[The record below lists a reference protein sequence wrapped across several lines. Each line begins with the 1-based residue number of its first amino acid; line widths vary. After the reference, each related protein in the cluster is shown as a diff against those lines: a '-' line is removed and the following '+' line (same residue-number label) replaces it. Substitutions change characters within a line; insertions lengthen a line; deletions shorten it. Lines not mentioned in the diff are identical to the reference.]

1 MATGWAWLTRDAGEG
16 GTVLA
21 ISARGWSPN
30 EPLLPQK
37 FLRYSDADGGRL
49 ARQLTARLRA
59 GRVAQRTGLKVEDI
73 VLCQPDSGEMALEV
87 VDQLVRSGVISL
99 IAVDSGAA
107 RRERGRDRR
116 GAGCAPAAP
125 RPAAPRR
132 AWRPPASR
140 APGAGVL
147 GQRARRARMA
157 RNSHPAAGA
166 AGCWCLTR
174 GAHATQRLRRSH
186 PCTTVDACACVVA
199 W

>member
-99 IAVDSGAA
+99 IAVDSVAALVPRAEIEGEIGAVQ
-107 RRERGRDRR
+107 G
-116 GAGCAPAAP
+116 
-125 RPAAPRR
+125 APRR
-132 AWRPPASR
+132 RRALLRRAVRGARLRAGRRGRACWGSERGGRAWPGIRTPR
-140 APGAGVL
+140 QVQLGAG
-147 GQRARRARMA
+147 A
-157 RNSHPAAGA
+157 
-166 AGCWCLTR
+166 
-174 GAHATQRLRRSH
+174 
-186 PCTTVDACACVVA
+186 
-199 W
+199 